1 MHERPLLL
9 ALTVPP
15 EIEAAVIDTLLAHPE
30 LADGFVSTR
39 IAVHGPALPL
49 QHSSEQVSGH
59 VERQRFELHC
69 QNRAQAEQ
77 MLALL
82 RQQFASARLSYWL
95 IPLLAC
101 GGWS

>member
-1 MHERPLLL
+1 MQEKTLLL
-9 ALTVPP
+9 AITVPP
-15 EIEAAVIDTLLAHPE
+15 AIEAAVIDSLLAHPE
-30 LADGFVSTR
+30 LADGFASTR

-49 QHSSEQVSGH
+49 CHSSEQVSGH

-69 QNRAQAEQ
+69 RDREQAEQ

-82 RQQFASARLSYWL
+82 RQQFPAARLTYWL
-95 IPLLAC
+95 APLLAC